1 MRQLLEE
8 HDNTIA
14 ESMDGNHGTGLF
26 EETPSILSRES
37 FGDMC
42 VPTIGMTPRR
52 NSLDSSYSVSFV
64 SFLCFV

>member
-14 ESMDGNHGTGLF
+14 KSMDGNQGTGLF

-37 FGDMC
+37 FGDMH